1 MPLRYRTFPPRRTIT
16 FVIPCFPFVILF
28 KPLFSPAACCAR
40 VCELARKRKVSRSSL
55 VREALAAYTVAGRA
69 SVTAAVDAIT
79 RGVNGPRDL
88 SSNPKHMARY
98 GK

>member
-1 MPLRYRTFPPRRTIT
+1 MKTVSFKMPENLDDALT
-16 FVIPCFPFVILF
+16 
-28 KPLFSPAACCAR
+28 K
-40 VCELARKRKVSRSSL
+40 LARARKASRSAL

-69 SVTAAVDAIT
+69 SVTAAVDAVT
-79 RGVNGPRDL
+79 SGVNGPRDL

>member
-1 MPLRYRTFPPRRTIT
+1 MKT
-16 FVIPCFPFVILF
+16 VSF
-28 KPLFSPAACCAR
+28 KVTAEVDDALTK
-40 VCELARKRKVSRSSL
+40 LARARNTSRSSL

-69 SVTAAVDAIT
+69 SVTAAVDAVT
-79 RGVNGPRDL
+79 SGVNGPRDL